1 MTQEPHKNRELRK
14 IWTCFVSTPDR
25 DVIAAFEI
33 DGRRYT
39 DADQFR
45 RVYEEA
51 SAEMCRRRAGWEWE
65 LRSASPTEPR
75 SRLPT
80 WEEYRVDLGARHP
93 MPGAG

>member
-1 MTQEPHKNRELRK
+1 VTQEPNDNRELRR
-14 IWTCFVSTPDR
+14 IRTCFVSTPDR

-39 DADQFR
+39 DADQAQ

-51 SAEMCRRRAGWEWE
+51 ISEMDRRRAGWEWE
-65 LRSASPTEPR
+65 LRIASPFEPP
-75 SRLPT
+75 SRLPS
-80 WEEYRVDLGARHP
+80 WEEYRVDLDTRHP